1 MDSTTSIAH
10 NHINDDEIDLIE
22 IFKTLWKSK
31 RLIIAITFIFIL
43 FSLIYA
49 LMAPKQYKATA
60 SFFIA
65 SENASMSQLSGYASL
80 LGVSSSSNMEGLII
94 SVINSKSIKQ
104 KIAQNYKQRYKNDI
118 DIFLNKQKTL
128 GANVDALVESFII
141 KKKLGLKDNFSHN
154 TNKNGLITLSFVST
168 EKDLTVLI
176 LNDYLDNII
185 EYNENLELSAEKN
198 IIKIIDAPQL
208 PIFPYK
214 PNKKIIVIVGFILG
228 GFCSVA
234 FVLLRNAFTSN

>member
-118 DIFLNKQKTL
+118 DIFLKNQKHL
-128 GANVDALVESFII
+128 GSNVDALVESFLISVI
-141 KKKLGLKDNFSHN
+141 GLKDNFSHN